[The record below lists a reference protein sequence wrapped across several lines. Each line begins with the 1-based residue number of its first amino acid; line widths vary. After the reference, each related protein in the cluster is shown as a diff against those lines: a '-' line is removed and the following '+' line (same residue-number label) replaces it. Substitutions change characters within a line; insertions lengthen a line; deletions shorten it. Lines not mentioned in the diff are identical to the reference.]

1 MTEEQGSVTRNGGF
15 GREVSFS
22 QDLGTCLVGEMQEAV
37 RLNPGK
43 NLSGQ
48 LADFD
53 VAETL
58 AHTPRYTFTVAQEE
72 DESSVQESE
81 SGV

>member
-1 MTEEQGSVTRNGGF
+1 M
-15 GREVSFS
+15 
-22 QDLGTCLVGEMQEAV
+22 

-53 VAETL
+53 AAESL

>member
-1 MTEEQGSVTRNGGF
+1 
-15 GREVSFS
+15 
-22 QDLGTCLVGEMQEAV
+22 MQEAV

-58 AHTPRYTFTVAQEE
+58 AHTPRYTFTVAQKE

>member
-1 MTEEQGSVTRNGGF
+1 
-15 GREVSFS
+15 
-22 QDLGTCLVGEMQEAV
+22 MQEAV

-43 NLSGQ
+43 ILGGQ

-58 AHTPRYTFTVAQEE
+58 AHTPRYAFTVAREE
-72 DESSVQESE
+72 DESSVQASE
-81 SGV
+81 SGGWPSPERTVKMSGGEV

>member
-1 MTEEQGSVTRNGGF
+1 
-15 GREVSFS
+15 
-22 QDLGTCLVGEMQEAV
+22 MQEAV

-53 VAETL
+53 GAETL
-58 AHTPRYTFTVAQEE
+58 AHTPRYAFTVAQEE